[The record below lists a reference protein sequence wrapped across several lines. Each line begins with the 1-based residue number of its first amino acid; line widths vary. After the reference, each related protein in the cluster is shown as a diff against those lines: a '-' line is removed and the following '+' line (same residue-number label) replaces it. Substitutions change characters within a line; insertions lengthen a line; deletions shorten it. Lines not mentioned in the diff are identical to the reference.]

1 MPANTDANLPGR
13 TLNPS
18 LLILPLTGLA
28 LLGWAL
34 AAPGLTLTLAPAAL
48 AALQGGTLVAALL
61 CALLA
66 LGGGAIAT
74 AYWPGLMALCAG
86 LLGLAPWLAPATA
99 TTTTTAAITTTATW
113 SGMLHGVVLASA
125 ALLCWLRP
133 QQPDPAP
140 GRLAGGIL
148 LAVVVA
154 GLTLLLQVT
163 CIPLSA
169 TLHGITTQVAALLLC
184 AGLVALTLSRRHNP
198 GRIDLGLQLCLLL
211 NLGAQWGFPPDSAEF
226 LLLQLLAW
234 LALFAGL
241 CPGSRETAEE
251 QQRISQKVLMSLMA
265 DFQQAREEEA
275 QAKQFA
281 ESIIENIPL
290 MLFVKD
296 AAELRFQRINKYGET
311 LLGQNRDELIGKND
325 YSFFPGEQADFF
337 TATDRA
343 VLAGN
348 DIVDIAEER
357 ITTGAGVRWLH
368 TRKIPLRN
376 SRGQPQ
382 FLLGISED
390 ITARRELEQR
400 ITSLFEAAPN
410 GLVLVNRDD
419 RIVLANASACRLF
432 GYDAAELI
440 ASHITLLIPA
450 RGHSDHAEHTRSYW
464 SKPEARKMS
473 GRPDLVALH
482 RDGHEIPVEI
492 ALQPLPWLDQQH
504 VLASI
509 TDVTE
514 RQRFISELE
523 QASRYKSLFLAN
535 VSHELRTPMN
545 SIIGFTEKVLK
556 TADYL
561 TPRHRDALETVQRNA
576 HHLLSL
582 ISDILDL
589 SKIEAGRMDVDH
601 DAVDLLQFLEQ
612 ARTDFT
618 QMAKAKGLAF
628 ALVQPPMLPVLHTD
642 RGKLV
647 QICNNLLS
655 NAVKYTER
663 GTVTLQVETLEH
675 DEIGAA
681 VALHFRDT
689 GIGIHPDDQQKLFK
703 EFGRAQEAR
712 EKRIQGTGLGLLITA
727 QLVALLGGRI
737 SFDSV
742 HGEGSTFS
750 VILPAPTA

>member
-1 MPANTDANLPGR
+1 MPVNTDANPSGR
-13 TLNPS
+13 MLNPS

-28 LLGWAL
+28 LLGWIL
-34 AAPGLTLTLAPAAL
+34 AAPALTQAPAAL
-48 AALQGGTLVAALL
+48 AALQGGTVMAALL

-66 LGGGAIAT
+66 LGSGSAGA

-86 LLGLAPWLAPATA
+86 LLGLAPWLASGTA
-99 TTTTTAAITTTATW
+99 TTASDW
-113 SGMLHGVVLASA
+113 SGMLHGVVLASG
-125 ALLCWLRP
+125 ALLVWLRP
-133 QQPDPAP
+133 QQQDPAP
-140 GRLAGGIL
+140 GRLAIGIA
-148 LAVVVA
+148 LAVATA
-154 GLTLLLQVT
+154 GLALLLQVNG
-163 CIPLSA
+163 IPLSA
-169 TLHGITTQVAALLLC
+169 TLQGIILQAAALLLC
-184 AGLVALTLSRRHNP
+184 GCLIALILSRRHNP
-198 GRIDLGLQLCLLL
+198 GRIDLGLQVCLLL
-211 NLGAQWGFPPDSAEF
+211 HLGAHWGFPPATPEF
-226 LLLQLLAW
+226 LLLQLLGW

-241 CPGSRETAEE
+241 RPGSGDTGQE

-265 DFQQAREEEA
+265 DSQQAREDEA

-296 AAELRFQRINKYGET
+296 AAELRFQRINKYGEA

-325 YSFFPGEQADFF
+325 YNFFPAEQADFF

-348 DIVDIAEER
+348 DIVDIAEEC

-376 SRGQPQ
+376 TRGQPQ

-410 GLVLVNRDD
+410 GLVLVNRDN

-432 GYDAAELI
+432 GYDVAELVD
-440 ASHITLLIPA
+440 SPITRLIPA
-450 RGHSDHAEHTRSYW
+450 RGHTDHAEHTRSYW
-464 SKPEARKMS
+464 TRPEARKMS

-482 RDGHEIPVEI
+482 RGGYEIPVEI
-492 ALQPLPWLDQQH
+492 ALQPLPWLGRQH

-576 HHLLSL
+576 HHLLGL

-601 DAVDLLQFLEQ
+601 DAVDLLTFLEQ
-612 ARTDFT
+612 ARSEFT

-628 ALVQPPMLPVLHTD
+628 ALVQPPTLPELHTD

-663 GTVTLQVETLEH
+663 GTVTLEVATLQH

-681 VALHFRDT
+681 VALHFHDT
-689 GIGIHPDDQQKLFK
+689 GIGIHPEDQQKLFK
-703 EFGRAQEAR
+703 EFGRAREAR

-727 QLVALLGGRI
+727 QLVGLLGGRI
-737 SFDSV
+737 NFHSV

-750 VILPAPTA
+750 VILPAPTV

>member
-1 MPANTDANLPGR
+1 MLENTDTNPPGR
-13 TLNPS
+13 RLNLSP
-18 LLILPLTGLA
+18 LILPLTGLA

-34 AAPGLTLTLAPAAL
+34 AAPGLRLAPATL
-48 AALQGGTLVAALL
+48 AALQGGTVVAALL

-66 LGGGAIAT
+66 LGRGSASA
-74 AYWPGLMALCAG
+74 AFWPGLMALCAG
-86 LLGLAPWLAPATA
+86 LLGLAPWLAPVGTATA
-99 TTTTTAAITTTATW
+99 TAAW
-113 SGMLHGVVLASA
+113 SGMLHGVVLASG

-133 QQPDPAP
+133 PPDPAP
-140 GRLAGGIL
+140 SRFATGLL
-148 LAVVVA
+148 LAVAMV
-154 GLTLLLQVT
+154 GLTLLLQSAGVALPDLLPASLIEIAT
-163 CIPLSA
+163 QAA
-169 TLHGITTQVAALLLC
+169 TLLLG
-184 AGLVALTLSRRHNP
+184 AGLIGLTLSRRHHP
-198 GRIDLGLQLCLLL
+198 GHAGLGLQLCLLL
-211 NLGAQWGFPPDSAEF
+211 HLGARWGFQPAAPEF
-226 LLLQLLAW
+226 LLLQLLGW

-241 CPGSRETAEE
+241 RHGSGETGEE

-311 LLGQNRDELIGKND
+311 LLGQNRADLIGKND
-325 YSFFPGEQADFF
+325 YNFFPAEQADFF
-337 TATDRA
+337 TVTDRG
-343 VLAGN
+343 VLAGD
-348 DIVDIAEER
+348 DIVDIAEEC
-357 ITTGAGVRWLH
+357 ITTGTGVRWLH

-376 SRGQPQ
+376 TRGQPQ

-410 GLVLVNRDD
+410 GLVLVDRDD
-419 RIVLANASACRLF
+419 RIVLANASACRMF
-432 GYDAAELI
+432 GYNVGELI
-440 ASHITLLIPA
+440 DRPITRLIPA
-450 RGHSDHAEHTRSYW
+450 GGHSVHREQTRRYW
-464 SKPEARKMS
+464 SNPEARKMS

-492 ALQPLPWLDQQH
+492 ALQPLPWLGRQH

-514 RQRFISELE
+514 RQRFISALE

-535 VSHELRTPMN
+535 MSHELRTPMN

-556 TADYL
+556 AADYL

-576 HHLLSL
+576 HHLLGL

-601 DAVDLLQFLEQ
+601 QLVDLLPLLDQ
-612 ARTDFT
+612 ARSEFT

-628 ALVQPPMLPVLHTD
+628 ALVQPQTLPVLHTD

-663 GTVTLQVETLEH
+663 GTVTLEVETLQH
-675 DEIGAA
+675 QEIGAA
-681 VALHFRDT
+681 IALHFRDT

-703 EFGRAQEAR
+703 EFGRAREAR
-712 EKRIQGTGLGLLITA
+712 VKQIQGTGLGLLITA

-742 HGEGSTFS
+742 HGAGSTFS
-750 VILPAPTA
+750 VVLPAP